1 MSDDGAK
8 GNGEDARRPRRPETA
23 AGRRA
28 RRRAASD
35 AVKQPAAVGAGKA
48 GRGSSAS
55 APAKRKGSPAPAT
68 KREDDGEKQS
78 IFRRISRFLR
88 EVVAELRKVIWPTRK
103 QMVTYTAVVLAFV
116 AFMVALVWALDWVF
130 AKAVFALFG

>member
-1 MSDDGAK
+1 VSDDGAK
-8 GNGEDARRPRRPETA
+8 GNGEDEQRPRRPETA

-28 RRRAASD
+28 RRRAAGD
-35 AVKQPAAVGAGKA
+35 EAKQPAAVGASKA

-55 APAKRKGSPAPAT
+55 KPAKGKGSGTAAT
-68 KREDDGEKQS
+68 KRDDEEKRS
-78 IFRRISRFLR
+78 IFARIARFLR

-116 AFMVALVWALDWVF
+116 AFMVALVWVLDWVF
-130 AKAVFALFG
+130 AKAVFGLFG